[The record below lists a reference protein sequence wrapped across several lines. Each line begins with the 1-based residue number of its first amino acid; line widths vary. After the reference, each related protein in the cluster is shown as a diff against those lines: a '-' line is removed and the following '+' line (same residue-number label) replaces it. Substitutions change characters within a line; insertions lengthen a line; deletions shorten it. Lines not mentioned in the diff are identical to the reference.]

1 MVDIPPRNTVTLNSG
16 DVVKVS
22 FAGSPEFDHAQKVRA
37 DGRIS
42 LPLIG
47 EVNAVGKSPG
57 ELQQELA
64 NHYRSQLQNNN
75 VLVTLET
82 TSAQAY
88 VTGAVMKPG
97 KVVIDHPMTVLEAV
111 MEAGG
116 FDPDFAN
123 TRKVVVL
130 RNEYGRQ
137 TSQVVNLSPAL
148 KGKPYPPIYVK
159 PRDLI
164 YVPQRLF

>member
-1 MVDIPPRNTVTLNSG
+1 MTPG

-22 FAGSPEFDHAQKVRA
+22 FAGSPEFDHAQKIRA

-47 EVNAVGKSPG
+47 EIVADGKAPG
-57 ELQQELA
+57 VLQDELA
-64 NHYRSQLQNNN
+64 SRYKTQLQNNN
-75 VLVTLET
+75 VVVTLET

-88 VTGAVMKPG
+88 VSGAVLKPG
-97 KVVIDHPMTVLEAV
+97 KIVIDRPMTAFEAI

-116 FDPDFAN
+116 FEPDFAN

-130 RNEYGRQ
+130 RNENGRQ
-137 TSQVVNLSPAL
+137 SSHILNLSPAL
-148 KGKPYPPIYVK
+148 KGKPYPPFYIK
-159 PRDLI
+159 SRDII
-164 YVPQRLF
+164 YVPQSWF